1 MNILFVHEIDW
12 LKKVVF
18 EIHNLSESLS
28 LRGHKVY
35 AIDYENMWEKDSY
48 SFFGSLKTKE
58 VEGISR
64 AIPGASVILRRPGFI
79 RFRFLSRLS
88 ASITH
93 YKEIKR
99 TIMENSIDAIVLY
112 SVPTNGLQTI
122 HLAKKFGIPVVFRSI
137 DILHQLVP
145 NAVLRALTKIIERK
159 VYSQSDLVLPN
170 TPRYLQYV
178 LNMGASESN
187 VKLLLLPIDTS
198 IFHPSIDSSE
208 VLQKWGF
215 SQKDQIV
222 LFIGTL
228 FKFCGLERFIR
239 RFPEVIENIPD
250 AKLLIVGDG
259 PQRLELE
266 RIISELCLERFVI
279 ITGFQPYQTMPQYIN
294 LAAVCVNT
302 FLNTG
307 ATRDIFPGKI
317 VQYIACGR
325 PTVVTSL
332 PSITTLLPMDSHG
345 VIFADSIN
353 DMVKEVISL
362 LRSPERRKRLEQAGI
377 NYVRQAHE
385 QQKIADLFEE
395 ELMAVIRKKSGSA
408 NPKRL

>member
-1 MNILFVHEIDW
+1 
-12 LKKVVF
+12 
-18 EIHNLSESLS
+18 
-28 LRGHKVY
+28 
-35 AIDYENMWEKDSY
+35 
-48 SFFGSLKTKE
+48 
-58 VEGISR
+58 
-64 AIPGASVILRRPGFI
+64 
-79 RFRFLSRLS
+79 
-88 ASITH
+88 
-93 YKEIKR
+93 
-99 TIMENSIDAIVLY
+99 
-112 SVPTNGLQTI
+112 
-122 HLAKKFGIPVVFRSI
+122 
-137 DILHQLVP
+137 
-145 NAVLRALTKIIERK
+145 
-159 VYSQSDLVLPN
+159 
-170 TPRYLQYV
+170 
-178 LNMGASESN
+178 MGASESN